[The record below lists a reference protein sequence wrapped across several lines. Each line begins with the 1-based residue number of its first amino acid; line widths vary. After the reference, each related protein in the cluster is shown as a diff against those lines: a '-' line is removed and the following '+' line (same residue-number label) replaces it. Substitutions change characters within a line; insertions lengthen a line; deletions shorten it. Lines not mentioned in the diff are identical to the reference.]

1 MTALELAIKELASTY
16 GDLDVIARSLQVDA
30 AEVDA
35 ALATTEPDTAEGVA
49 LRFLAKYNPYTAPI
63 KASKTAP

>member
-49 LRFLAKYNPYTAPI
+49 LRFLAKYNPYTAPA